1 MSPRARD
8 AFQDTRLTLPGLA
21 TAWLGFRAGGFFP
34 GQVGLVA
41 TVAALALVLRITV
54 ARRPFEGWSPALA
67 LASGALGGFG
77 VWILLYAL
85 GLALGLSSVD
95 PADPASAKSAGI
107 GTGIWSLIAPLI
119 ALFVGGLVAS
129 RTAGVVDKMGG
140 AIHGAVLWGLTT
152 LVGVVVMGMAISSL
166 MGAVF
171 NVGKTAV
178 GAAGTAVAG
187 AASQG
192 GNVANVAKSFGI
204 NADDALGPVNQRL
217 RQEGKPAVTA
227 DQLQA
232 ATKDVISTSI
242 QQGRMDRNL
251 LVNSIAQNTSLSR
264 RDAEDIANRIEAQW
278 NQAQQQA
285 GQVAQQV
292 QQGALKA
299 ADTTGHVFWGV
310 FFALLLGLVSSILGA
325 TLGVSKSQRFYAG
338 GPVTARREVYP

>member
-1 MSPRARD
+1 MAEIVERSRVEAIPSVPFKLSWGAI
-8 AFQDTRLTLPGLA
+8 F
-21 TAWLGFRAGGFFP
+21 GGTF
-34 GQVGLVA
+34 VA
-41 TVAALALVLRITV
+41 L
-54 ARRPFEGWSPALA
+54 
-67 LASGALGGFG
+67 G

-95 PADPASAKSAGI
+95 PSNPGSAKSAGI
-107 GTGIWSLIAPLI
+107 GTGIWSLIVPLI
-119 ALFVGGLVAS
+119 ALFAGGLVAS

-140 AIHGAVLWGLTT
+140 ALHGAVLWGLTT
-152 LVGVVVMGMAISSL
+152 LVGVVVMGMVISSL

-178 GAAGTAVAG
+178 GAAGSAISGV
-187 AASQG
+187 ASQT
-192 GNVANVAKSFGI
+192 GNVGNAAKSFGLDA
-204 NADDALGPVNQRL
+204 NDALAPVNKRL
-217 RQEGKPAVTA
+217 RQEGKPTITA

-232 ATKDVISTSI
+232 TTKDVINTGI
-242 QQGRMDRNL
+242 QQGRLDRNL
-251 LVNSIAQNTSLSR
+251 LVSSIAQNTSLSR
-264 RDAEDIANRIEAQW
+264 RDAEDIADRIEAQW
-278 NQAQQQA
+278 SQAQAQV

-338 GPVTARREVYP
+338 GAVTSVVGARREVYP